1 MENSEMIRRLVRS
14 RLAIFISSGALAILI
29 MAAWG
34 ALLARAESKI
44 SPIGSDFWKLWGDGK
59 AELAGYELTY
69 PRYGHE
75 RKGTAVTI
83 FVTETFS
90 NAARVKSDPG
100 KHAASD
106 EFPVMKLNLIQDFA
120 TGIYD
125 YNLMTSVF
133 VALQPVN
140 GRPIGAPTKVTFSSQ
155 EWCGQVFHE
164 LLFDEK
170 AIREVSHSYFDGEAD
185 RDQSLVYPA
194 DGISEDALL
203 LWARG
208 LATPRLEAGESR
220 EVPLLRSVE
229 YARLRHTPVDWTKVT
244 LSRSEKKEQITVPAG
259 TFEAELL
266 TAAVEGGRRWFF
278 HVEAA
283 EPHRILKWET
293 DDGLKAELL
302 ASDRLQYWK
311 MNGPDFAAAVEK
323 LGLSPRPTRTP

>member
-1 MENSEMIRRLVRS
+1 MEENAIHSWRRII
-14 RLAIFISSGALAILI
+14 LAATMLAL
-29 MAAWG
+29 AAWG
-34 ALLARAESKI
+34 ALLASAESKI
-44 SPIGSDFWKLWGDGK
+44 SVIGNDFWKHWGDGK
-59 AELAGYELTY
+59 AELAGYDLTY

-75 RKGTAVTI
+75 RKGTAVAI

-90 NAARVKSDPG
+90 NSARVKADPG
-100 KHAASD
+100 KHPASD

-155 EWCGQVFHE
+155 EWCGQVYHQ
-164 LLFDEK
+164 LLFYQK
-170 AIREVSHSYFDGEAD
+170 AVRETSHSYFDGEAD
-185 RDQSLVYPA
+185 RDQTFKYPA

-208 LATPRLEAGESR
+208 LAAPALQPGESI
-220 EVPLLRSVE
+220 EVPILRSVE
-229 YARLRHTPVDWTKVT
+229 FARQRHLPVGWSQAI
-244 LSRSEKKEQITVPAG
+244 LSRSEKKEPITLPAG
-259 TFEAELL
+259 TFEAETLSVEI
-266 TAAVEGGRRWFF
+266 AAIEGRRVWIF
-278 HVEAA
+278 HVESAY
-283 EPHRILKWET
+283 PHRILKWET

-323 LGLSPRPTRTP
+323 LGLSPRPARTP